1 MSEKSIRE
9 MLLCQREKLC
19 GTEPIVLDSKKAE
32 QSQQE
37 ALTNCISQTCVGE
50 KNYPTLCR

>member
-1 MSEKSIRE
+1 MPEKSIRE

-19 GTEPIVLDSKKAE
+19 DIEPIVLDSKKAE

-37 ALTNCISQTCVGE
+37 ASTSFFVILNMLLYS
-50 KNYPTLCR
+50 